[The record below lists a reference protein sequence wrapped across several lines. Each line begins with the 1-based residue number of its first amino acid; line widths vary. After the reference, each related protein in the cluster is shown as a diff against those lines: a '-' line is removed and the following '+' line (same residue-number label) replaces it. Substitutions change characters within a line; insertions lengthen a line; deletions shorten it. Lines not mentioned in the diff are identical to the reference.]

1 MAINADQLAA
11 ELAKT
16 LGAYTTEI
24 AEEVKKAADETAA
37 QLLSD
42 IRSAAP
48 KRKGKYRRAMAIK
61 TTRDGPYERKKL
73 WYVKAPYYRLQHL
86 LERGHALRNGGRS
99 KAYPHIEEN
108 EAKAKKAF
116 TERVE
121 RIIKNGGK

>member
-24 AEEVKKAADETAA
+24 AEEVKKAADETAKE
-37 QLLSD
+37 LLSN
-42 IRSAAP
+42 IRSDAP
-48 KRKGKYRRAMAIK
+48 KRKGKYRQAMTIK
-61 TTRDGPYERKKL
+61 TTRDGQYERKKL

-99 KAYPHIEEN
+99 KAYPHIEKN
-108 EAKAKKAF
+108 EIKAKKAF

>member
-1 MAINADQLAA
+1 MAINTDQLAA

-42 IRSAAP
+42 IRSDAP
-48 KRKGKYRRAMAIK
+48 KRTGKYRRAMAVK
-61 TTRDGPYERKKL
+61 TIRDGTYEKINC
-73 WYVKAPYYRLQHL
+73 WYVKPPHYRLQHL

-99 KAYPHIEEN
+99 KAYPHIEKN
-108 EAKAKKAF
+108 EIKAKKAF

>member
-1 MAINADQLAA
+1 MAINADQIAA

-48 KRKGKYRRAMAIK
+48 KRKGKYRRAMAVK

-86 LERGHALRNGGRS
+86 LERGHALRNGGR
-99 KAYPHIEEN
+99 
-108 EAKAKKAF
+108 AKAKKAF